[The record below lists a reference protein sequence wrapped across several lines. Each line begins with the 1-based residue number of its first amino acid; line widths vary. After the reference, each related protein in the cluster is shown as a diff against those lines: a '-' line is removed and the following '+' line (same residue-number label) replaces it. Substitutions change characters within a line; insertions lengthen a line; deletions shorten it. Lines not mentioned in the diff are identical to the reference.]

1 MNKDVVKEN
10 NEKEKEEEGDLW
22 GIIVI
27 QTVLDNVFDSFDEHD
42 SEINNKLYEA
52 VLIGISDICIELDSN
67 KDSPNVCNKGTSYI

>member
-1 MNKDVVKEN
+1 MNKDVVKKD

-52 VLIGISDICIELDSN
+52 VLIGISDICIESDSN